1 MLLVTYFAV
10 AARQVINMMIHEE
23 DSLFILVASFPTIT
37 VVYDYTVLLVE
48 LPDYPGLAISAL
60 VGFSERI
67 REQIMAGGFRV
78 GHFQN
83 CLLLLFFFFLTL

>member
-1 MLLVTYFAV
+1 MDFVLAK
-10 AARQVINMMIHEE
+10 RQVIDMMIHEE
-23 DSLFILVASFPTIT
+23 DSLFILIASFPTLT

-48 LPDYPGLAISAL
+48 PPDYPRLAISAL
-60 VGFSERI
+60 VGFDERI

-83 CLLLLFFFFLTL
+83 CLLLFLTL